1 MKKPILLSLIAC
13 VGSLLF
19 LPTVTAQLSTPKS
32 KSNSSIIAN
41 QNTSANVRQI
51 AQAITVKVHVGDS
64 RGSGVLIA
72 KKGQTYTVLTN
83 AHVVSRSKSYR
94 IQTPDGKFHQAVIK
108 NQGDSLKGNDLAVLE
123 FQSSTNYSIAALG
136 NSSALLEGEEVYTA
150 GFPFDQDNLNLT
162 AGKISVVVSKPLV
175 GGYQIG
181 YTNTT
186 IQGMSGGA
194 VLNQEGKLIGV
205 IGMGANAILNNAYL
219 YEDGTKPN
227 DTTIAK
233 LRDSSFAVPIATI
246 LKVAPQLATTLP
258 RQKRN
263 YVGIVGKVDNIAE
276 QITVKIDSVKNGN
289 GSGVIVA
296 KQGQTYYVLT
306 ARHVVE
312 HQDQYQVITPDDQKY
327 SIQPNNITRLENAD
341 LAVVEFTSNQTY
353 QVATLGNYRPVLLD
367 WIFVSGFPA
376 NQNSLQ
382 RLLTAGKSEINGA
395 SVAKDQ
401 YSLSEGQ
408 ELLNTNIS
416 YRGMSGGPIL
426 DTNGWVVGINTATEG
441 ESPTNQKG
449 EQVEFSVGFSLGIPI
464 KNFLRQETKTRIKA
478 EWLKVE
484 VNKPDFDSH
493 REVDNLIKHQL
504 FNLVEPAKDADAFAW
519 LNYGNELWRLK
530 SEDEA
535 IRAFDKAIEIIKR
548 QPNFDKQYY
557 ALAYY
562 GKGLAFKFM
571 YITDKQPEAIK
582 AFEQAIQIDPQLYQA
597 WRSRGD
603 ILFQQAFSKD
613 GDSTSVLEKYSEA
626 AKSYQQAIKINP
638 QLFGLHTKLGYTYEK
653 LGNYQG
659 VIAAYTEAIK
669 INPKSREG
677 YSGRV
682 NAYYKLGKYAEAIA
696 DYTTIIKIDP
706 NDYFAYSD
714 RGFIYAQQ
722 GKYAEAIADYTLAL
736 KINPKDKDAYLNR
749 ALIYAQQGK
758 HPESITDLNQ
768 GIKLTGLDNLRY
780 FSIRSSL
787 SKLYLGMLINQNYVN
802 ADMTQGLVYAND
814 EKYPEAIAAFTKAI
828 NNINRKADSIKAVHI
843 KLVLALS
850 YYYRGLLLYD
860 NQKKYPEAIADFN
873 QVIKI
878 EPNFQHPY
886 LIRGNIYTEQKKY
899 PEAIT
904 DYNQVLKSDPNYA
917 EAYKDRGV
925 AYLEQGKYQ
934 EAISDFT
941 QALKIAPEAYQ
952 SEVYPLRGNAYFQQG
967 KYPEAISDYNQAVKN
982 RRFDA
987 NNYFSRGVVY
997 HKLKNYSEAIKDYSQ
1012 AAAYRNNT
1020 FWQAISN
1027 IGLIKYEQGD
1037 KPAALKQWQEALI
1050 INNKAAEPLMG
1061 MAIIFYLQGEQEKG
1075 LKMAETAV
1083 RLDKNF
1089 ANLEFLK
1096 QNMWGERLV
1105 TDAQKLISH
1114 PRIQAA
1120 IK

>member
-32 KSNSSIIAN
+32 KNNPSLIAN
-41 QNTSANVRQI
+41 QNISANVRQI
-51 AQAITVKVHVGDS
+51 AQAITVKVYVGDS

-72 KKGQTYTVLTN
+72 KKGQAYTVLTN

-186 IQGMSGGA
+186 VQGMSGGA
-194 VLNQEGKLIGV
+194 LLNQEGKLIGV

-246 LKVAPQLATTLP
+246 LKVASQLATTLP

-276 QITVKIDSVKNGN
+276 QITVKIDSDSDNN
-289 GSGVIVA
+289 DGSGVIVA

-312 HQDQYQVITPDDQKY
+312 NQDKYQIITPDDQKY
-327 SIQPNNITRLENAD
+327 SLQPNNITLLENAD
-341 LAVVEFTSNQTY
+341 LAVVQFTSNQTY
-353 QVATLGNYRPVLLD
+353 QVATIGNYNFYASP

-376 NQNSLQ
+376 KQNLSQ
-382 RLLTAGKSEINGA
+382 RLLTAGENHFLGESAI
-395 SVAKDQ
+395 KDQ
-401 YSLSEGQ
+401 SSFSQGQ

-416 YRGMSGGPIL
+416 YRGMSGAPIL
-426 DTNGWVVGINTATEG
+426 DTNGWVIGINTASETEY
-441 ESPTNQKG
+441 PTNQKG
-449 EQVEFSVGFSLGIPI
+449 EVVEFSAGFSLGIPI
-464 KNFLRQETKTRIKA
+464 KEFLRQETKTKIKP

-484 VNKPDFDSH
+484 TERPDFLNTQA
-493 REVDNLIKHQL
+493 EELIKHQL

-519 LNYGNELWRLK
+519 LNYGNQLWRSK
-530 SEDEA
+530 RADEA
-535 IRAFDKAIEIIKR
+535 IRAFDRAIEIIKA

-562 GKGLAFKFM
+562 GKGLAFRFNFK
-571 YITDKQPEAIK
+571 YPEAIK
-582 AFEQAIQIDPQLYQA
+582 AFEQAIQIDPQLWQA
-597 WRSRGD
+597 WRGRGD
-603 ILFQQAFSKD
+603 ILWQQAFNKD

-626 AKSYQQAIKINP
+626 AKSYQQAIRIIEINCKEINCK
-638 QLFGLHTKLGYTYEK
+638 LFRLHTKLGYTYEK
-653 LGNYQG
+653 LGNYQDA
-659 VIAAYTEAIK
+659 IAAYTEAIK
-669 INPKSREG
+669 INPKSPEG

-682 NAYYKLGKYAEAIA
+682 RAYQEQGKYAEAIA

-706 NDYFAYSD
+706 NNFSAY
-714 RGFIYAQQ
+714 I
-722 GKYAEAIADYTLAL
+722 
-736 KINPKDKDAYLNR
+736 
-749 ALIYAQQGK
+749 
-758 HPESITDLNQ
+758 
-768 GIKLTGLDNLRY
+768 
-780 FSIRSSL
+780 
-787 SKLYLGMLINQNYVN
+787 
-802 ADMTQGLVYAND
+802 
-814 EKYPEAIAAFTKAI
+814 
-828 NNINRKADSIKAVHI
+828 
-843 KLVLALS
+843 
-850 YYYRGLLLYD
+850 
-860 NQKKYPEAIADFN
+860 
-873 QVIKI
+873 
-878 EPNFQHPY
+878 
-886 LIRGNIYTEQKKY
+886 
-899 PEAIT
+899 
-904 DYNQVLKSDPNYA
+904 
-917 EAYKDRGV
+917 
-925 AYLEQGKYQ
+925 
-934 EAISDFT
+934 
-941 QALKIAPEAYQ
+941 
-952 SEVYPLRGNAYFQQG
+952 
-967 KYPEAISDYNQAVKN
+967 
-982 RRFDA
+982 
-987 NNYFSRGVVY
+987 
-997 HKLKNYSEAIKDYSQ
+997 
-1012 AAAYRNNT
+1012 
-1020 FWQAISN
+1020 N

-1037 KPAALKQWQEALI
+1037 KPAALKQWQEAFN
-1050 INNKAAEPLMG
+1050 INNKAAEPLTLMG

-1075 LKMAETAV
+1075 LNMAETAV

-1089 ANLEFLK
+1089 ANVEFLK
-1096 QNMWGERLV
+1096 QNLWGERLV
-1105 TDAQKLISH
+1105 ADAQKLISH
-1114 PRIQAA
+1114 PRIQAI